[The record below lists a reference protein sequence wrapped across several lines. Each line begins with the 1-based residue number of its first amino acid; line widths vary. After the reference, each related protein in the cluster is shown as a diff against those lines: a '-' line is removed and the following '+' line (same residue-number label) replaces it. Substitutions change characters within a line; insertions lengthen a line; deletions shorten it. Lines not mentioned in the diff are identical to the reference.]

1 LVLEIAKF
9 LPKTAIVRKKEG
21 NSLVKTAIF
30 RKKDRIL
37 LLKEANFYK
46 KDTNFPL
53 LYEKLG

>member
-1 LVLEIAKF
+1 MVLEIAKF

-21 NSLVKTAIF
+21 VFLVKTAIF

-37 LLKEANFYK
+37 LLEEAIFHI

-53 LYEKLG
+53 LYGKLG